1 MINFFQHKLLTI
13 GRLPSRRP
21 IKSPRLEPP
30 RYVNE
35 LSGQISETEE
45 SDFNSQ
51 ETVTP
56 KGQSIKIYWF
66 KVSTIHTQKITQH
79 AENLSTNAARL

>member
-1 MINFFQHKLLTI
+1 MRHVEGELIFFQLCV

-30 RYVNE
+30 RYVNA
-35 LSGQISETEE
+35 LPCRDGRDASDTEE

-51 ETVTP
+51 ESGTVNFTP
-56 KGQSIKIYWF
+56 RNLKI
-66 KVSTIHTQKITQH
+66 
-79 AENLSTNAARL
+79 